1 MVPRLAADTR
11 PAAPLTRAAV
21 LSRRY
26 RLRRMGTALVTAL
39 LLPLPAFAAGSGA
52 GLAEPTEKE
61 LRHAYLDFLYD
72 FVAIQGEFVE
82 PGCSLES
89 AVGCSVR
96 LLDIRRD
103 YRLVAFKKTACHAT
117 EPTGY
122 ACSFEARVTCSYTAK
137 TKPSADVADLY
148 CGPVFNKTST
158 YVAQLD
164 YTQDGWLIS
173 RFLEG

>member
-1 MVPRLAADTR
+1 MALLAA
-11 PAAPLTRAAV
+11 
-21 LSRRY
+21 
-26 RLRRMGTALVTAL
+26 
-39 LLPLPAFAAGSGA
+39 LLPLPAIAAGT

-61 LRHAYLDFLYD
+61 LRRAYLDFLYD
-72 FVAIQGEFVE
+72 FVAIQGEFVD
-82 PGCSLES
+82 PGCSLE
-89 AVGCSVR
+89 AAGCSVR

-117 EPTGY
+117 LSTGF

-137 TKPSADVADLY
+137 TKPSAAVADLY
-148 CGPVFNKTST
+148 CDPVFNKTST

-164 YTQDGWLIS
+164 YTPDGWLIS